1 MNWSGKKVLVTGGAG
16 HIGSALT
23 ESLANAGAEVNVY
36 DNLWRGS
43 KDYLL
48 DSENKSIIDMEK
60 NFFEKDL
67 RFYENCE
74 QAVKDIDVVFHLAD
88 VVAGITF
95 VFDNQPFVYRSNAMI
110 NSNMFAAAAKEK
122 VEKLIYVGA
131 ACAYPMEKQNDPA
144 YPLFKEND
152 MYPAHPESAY
162 GWGKLMGEYECE
174 LYSQSG
180 QLDTAILR
188 LHNVYGPH
196 SDLSPDRSQVI
207 PATIRKA
214 INYPNEKFIIWGS
227 GKQSRSF
234 FYVSDAVDALLLASE
249 MGVNKGPIQ
258 IGTEKK
264 TTIEEIADMVIE
276 ISGKKIEKQH
286 DLTKPEGDFG
296 RAADCSL
303 AKKILG
309 WEPKVSMEKGIEKT
323 YRWSFEYLKS
333 KGKISNIANS

>member
-16 HIGSALT
+16 HIGSTLT
-23 ESLANAGAEVNVY
+23 EQLVKEGAKVKIY

-48 DSENKSIIDMEK
+48 DENQKPIIDMK
-60 NFFEKDL
+60 SDFFEKDL
-67 RFYENCE
+67 RVYENCE
-74 QAVKDIDVVFHLAD
+74 EAVKDVDVVFHLAD
-88 VVAGITF
+88 VVAGITY
-95 VFDNQPFVYRSNAMI
+95 VFDNQPFVYRSNVLI

-122 VEKLIYVGA
+122 IEKLVYVGA
-131 ACAYPMEKQNDPA
+131 ACAYPLEKQNDPN
-144 YPLFKEND
+144 YPLFKEQD

-180 QLDTAILR
+180 QLDTAVLR

-207 PATIRKA
+207 PATVRKA
-214 INYPNEKFIIWGS
+214 INHPNEKFVIWGS

-234 FYVSDAVDALLLASE
+234 IYVTDAVNALMLAADK
-249 MGVNKGPIQ
+249 GLNKGPIQ
-258 IGTEKK
+258 IGTDTK
-264 TTIEEIADMVIE
+264 TTIEEIADMVID

-303 AKKILG
+303 ADKILG
-309 WEPKVSMEKGIEKT
+309 WKPTVSMEKGIEKT
-323 YRWSFEYLKS
+323 YSWSEDYLKS
-333 KGKISNIANS
+333 KNKKT